1 MAISCI
7 NSPGIRLRDVLVDA
21 QLLGSDIHVAS
32 CSSDSRQI
40 QPGDLFVALT
50 GARCDGHEFADEA
63 VARGATAVLAE
74 RPLPLPGVP
83 TCIVPDT
90 REAYGQLCQAMAGDP
105 SRHLR
110 AVGVTGT
117 CGKTTTSSLIAAVLT
132 EAGARVGITGTLG
145 YWDGEDLSPAV
156 ETTPSAPALADWMGR
171 MVIGG
176 CSHAVIEASSRA
188 LSQARLAGIEFDT
201 VCVTNVQRDHLDY
214 HGSLSN
220 YRNAKA
226 RLLDCVSPTGVTIL
240 NADDPVSA
248 GWLTRIAGPALTVA
262 TDTDAELTATMIERQ
277 RSEQTFLLSAGC
289 ETLPVR
295 TRMIGD
301 FHVTNCLIAA
311 AVGLTYGIDL
321 PTVVRGLEAVAQ
333 VPGRMERIECGQP
346 FTVMVDYAQS
356 PDALVGSLGALRQVT
371 DGRIICV
378 FGASGNRDRTT
389 RSTLGSVANHLADE
403 LVLTSDNPYDE
414 DPQQIVSD
422 IRRGISR
429 RGQTRTLLDRS
440 EAIASALAAARPGDS
455 VLIAGRGH
463 QKEQIIGG
471 QRYLLDD
478 RQVARDILYFMAD
491 SVPNTEVRA

>member
-1 MAISCI
+1 
-7 NSPGIRLRDVLVDA
+7 
-21 QLLGSDIHVAS
+21 
-32 CSSDSRQI
+32 
-40 QPGDLFVALT
+40 
-50 GARCDGHEFADEA
+50 
-63 VARGATAVLAE
+63 
-74 RPLPLPGVP
+74 
-83 TCIVPDT
+83 
-90 REAYGQLCQAMAGDP
+90 
-105 SRHLR
+105 
-110 AVGVTGT
+110 
-117 CGKTTTSSLIAAVLT
+117 
-132 EAGARVGITGTLG
+132 
-145 YWDGEDLSPAV
+145 
-156 ETTPSAPALADWMGR
+156 
-171 MVIGG
+171 
-176 CSHAVIEASSRA
+176 
-188 LSQARLAGIEFDT
+188 
-201 VCVTNVQRDHLDY
+201 
-214 HGSLSN
+214 
-220 YRNAKA
+220 
-226 RLLDCVSPTGVTIL
+226 
-240 NADDPVSA
+240 
-248 GWLTRIAGPALTVA
+248 
-262 TDTDAELTATMIERQ
+262 
-277 RSEQTFLLSAGC
+277 
-289 ETLPVR
+289 
-295 TRMIGD
+295 MIGD

-429 RGQTRTLLDRS
+429 RGQTRTLLDRG

-491 SVPNTEVRA
+491 SLPNTEVRA

>member
-1 MAISCI
+1 MAVSFVD
-7 NSPGIRLRDVLVDA
+7 SPGINLRDVLADA
-21 QLLGSDIHVAS
+21 QLLGGDIRVAS

-50 GARCDGHEFADEA
+50 GPCCDGHEFAGEA
-63 VARGATAVLAE
+63 VAQGATAVLAE

-90 REAYGQLCQAMAGDP
+90 RDAYGRLCQAMAGNP

-110 AVGVTGT
+110 AIGVTGT
-117 CGKTTTSSLIAAVLT
+117 CGKTITASLIAAVLT

-145 YWDGEDLSPAV
+145 YWDGEDLSPAT
-156 ETTPSAPALADWMGR
+156 ETTPSAPALAHWLGR

-176 CSHAVIEASSRA
+176 CSHAVIETSSRA
-188 LSQARLAGIEFDT
+188 LSQSRLAGIEFDT

-214 HGSLSN
+214 HGSLTN
-220 YRNAKA
+220 YRHAKS

-240 NADDPVSA
+240 NADDPVLA
-248 GWLTRIAGPALTVA
+248 GWLSHIAGPALTVA
-262 TDTDAELTATMIERQ
+262 TGTAAELTATVIERH

-321 PTVVRGLEAVAQ
+321 ATVVRGLEVVEQ
-333 VPGRMERIECGQP
+333 VPGRMQRIECGQP

-356 PDALVGSLGALRQVT
+356 PDAMVGSLTALRQVT
-371 DGRIICV
+371 DGRLICV
-378 FGASGNRDRTT
+378 FGASGHRDRTA
-389 RSTLGSVANHLADE
+389 RPALGSVADHLADE
-403 LVLTSDNPYDE
+403 LILTSDNPSY
-414 DPQQIVSD
+414 
-422 IRRGISR
+422 
-429 RGQTRTLLDRS
+429 
-440 EAIASALAAARPGDS
+440 
-455 VLIAGRGH
+455 
-463 QKEQIIGG
+463 
-471 QRYLLDD
+471 
-478 RQVARDILYFMAD
+478 
-491 SVPNTEVRA
+491 